1 MFFPQASDLQTR
13 FDSSRA
19 VDVFFVFVRIKQNI
33 MFGKIN
39 FYFTGRAKTISPA
52 AKRKFSKTANEKF
65 AAERRFLGRR
75 QPRRRRAGSHRVR
88 HREVFDQQTK
98 FPRKFG
104 RHEVESSIVDD
115 RGKACPGVAARFAVE
130 FSKRRF
136 ARRKADHRR
145 RRVRPSSEVVVRR
158 LAHPE
163 AIVQERGHG

>member
-1 MFFPQASDLQTR
+1 MFFPQASDPQTR

-88 HREVFDQQTK
+88 HREVFD
-98 FPRKFG
+98 
-104 RHEVESSIVDD
+104 
-115 RGKACPGVAARFAVE
+115 
-130 FSKRRF
+130 
-136 ARRKADHRR
+136 
-145 RRVRPSSEVVVRR
+145 
-158 LAHPE
+158 
-163 AIVQERGHG
+163 